1 MSQLMKIGDRIEE
14 LHRIRELIR
23 ENEKQVKELKEEFDR
38 KQWELMQQMEDAGLD
53 QAKSNS
59 ATVFVSKDTVPTVKD
74 WDSLTDYIAENE
86 AYYLF
91 QRRISAS
98 AWKEMVEMGQ
108 EIPGVEPYEK
118 PKLNMRAN

>member
-1 MSQLMKIGDRIEE
+1 MKIGEKIEE
-14 LHRIRELIR
+14 LHHLRQQIRVDEAAI
-23 ENEKQVKELKEEFDR
+23 KELKEEFDR

-74 WDSLTDYIAENE
+74 WDVLTKYIAEND

-91 QRRISAS
+91 QRRVSAS
-98 AWKEMVEMGQ
+98 AWKELLEMG
-108 EIPGVEPYEK
+108 EDIPGVEPFEK